1 MKKRNAWSALPGST
15 PAEKLQ
21 VLGVE
26 KNTRVDI
33 RRLDEISRRYGVT
46 VYLFFEED
54 LARNRPLETVIREF
68 GSVPVF
74 ERPYISVP
82 DFLRFTKEN
91 DPSFEQTLQEFPLMV
106 EIVSSGITLAGSGR
120 QRNTGGHRADAVPRR
135 DRRRCT
141 AAGTGHIL
149 FLIIRCTTA
158 RGNKYLYYSCCRMA
172 CNPIIPG
179 RGVLCQENKRV
190 DTVGR

>member
-26 KNTRVDI
+26 KNTRMDI
-33 RRLDEISRRYGVT
+33 RRLDEISRSYGVT

-54 LARNRPLETVIREF
+54 LARNRPLESVIREF
-68 GSVPVF
+68 GFLPVF

-91 DPSFEQTLQEFPLMV
+91 DPSFEQTLQEYPLMV
-106 EIVSSGITLAGSGR
+106 EIVSCGT
-120 QRNTGGHRADAVPRR
+120 TP
-135 DRRRCT
+135 
-141 AAGTGHIL
+141 AGTRDTDVPVVTGL
-149 FLIIRCTTA
+149 MPFLDELDVGAPPPEPGT
-158 RGNKYLYYSCCRMA
+158 YL
-172 CNPIIPG
+172 P
-179 RGVLCQENKRV
+179 
-190 DTVGR
+190 